1 MRRREFVT
9 LIGSAA
15 AAWPTVATAQQSKP
29 PRRVG
34 VFIFSF
40 VLVFLATSIG
50 SALAQSYPTRTVN
63 IVIAFPPGGPNEGVV
78 RFLAEKL
85 TLSLGQAV
93 IIENR
98 PGGAGGTVGT
108 RSVASAAP
116 DGHTLLL
123 SPPGPLVVAPLIYK
137 NVGYDPVKAFTPIAA
152 LFSIPQMLVVNP
164 AVPVKSVQELVAYAK
179 INPRKISFSSPGY
192 GTQPHLLGEM
202 FKLTAGIDVI
212 HIPYKGP
219 AAAIT
224 DLLAGQV
231 QMYFENIGLL
241 LPHIETGK
249 LRALALADDAR
260 DPQLPNVPTM
270 AESGLPQLQATYWSG
285 IVAPAG
291 TPASIVSRLN
301 TEINAIMKAKEMET
315 ILAKLSARPKV
326 GSPEDLSSFI
336 AAETQKWTAVV
347 NAAHIKVD

>member
-1 MRRREFVT
+1 MAIVIGRREPWSGYMKKF
-9 LIGSAA
+9 
-15 AAWPTVATAQQSKP
+15 
-29 PRRVG
+29 
-34 VFIFSF
+34 FSF
-40 VLVFLATSIG
+40 ALALLTTSIV
-50 SALAQSYPTRTVN
+50 SALAQSYPTRTIT

-85 TLSLGQAV
+85 TPSLGQAV

-108 RSVASAAP
+108 RSVANAAP

-137 NVGYDPVKAFTPIAA
+137 NVGYDPAKAFTPITAV
-152 LFSIPQMLVVNP
+152 FSIPQMLVVNP
-164 AVPVKSVQELVAYAK
+164 AVPVKSVQELIAYAK
-179 INPRKISFSSPGY
+179 TNPGKISFPSPGY

-202 FKLTAGIDVI
+202 FKLMAGIDII

-241 LPHIETGK
+241 LPHIEAGK
-249 LRALALADDAR
+249 LRALAVADEAR
-260 DPQLPNVPTM
+260 SLQLPNVPTTV
-270 AESGLPQLQATYWSG
+270 ESGWPKLKATYWSAML
-285 IVAPAG
+285 APAG
-291 TPASIVSRLN
+291 TPTSTVNRLN
-301 TEINAIMKAKEMET
+301 TEINAIMRTKEMDA
-315 ILAKLSARPKV
+315 ILAKLSAKPEV
-326 GSPEDLSSFI
+326 GSPKDLSTFI
-336 AAETQKWTAVV
+336 AAETQKWAAVV
-347 NAAHIKVD
+347 NAANIKVD